1 MTVLLKKGGFVS
13 GMAKAWFS
21 NVRKRKLL
29 LSCAENKLLSAVNLI
44 TKKFPN
50 ERIMVFSET
59 IDSINKLKDM
69 LELYGTKSKVI
80 DSKTSSS
87 KRQKILDQW
96 GKDFYPL
103 LSVHTLEIGF
113 DIPQVRIEIILATT
127 SNMNQVVQR
136 IGRVIRKHEGKDLA
150 LIYVIYIS
158 DTKDDDI
165 LQVIRK
171 AITTTTTTTEEI
183 AADSIEDKEGKRD
196 SPINNK
202 MKSVK
207 PAEKRRLEK
216 AYRIIESSLIEPMII
231 ELKDYGDA
239 TSGSSEESNNNQ
251 NILENNNRKL
261 FRVRS
266 SLKEKNKYYDVDIE
280 NKTCTCP
287 DFNFR
292 QNKCKHIVATELYL
306 F

>member
-1 MTVLLKKGGFVS
+1 
-13 GMAKAWFS
+13 
-21 NVRKRKLL
+21 
-29 LSCAENKLLSAVNLI
+29 
-44 TKKFPN
+44 
-50 ERIMVFSET
+50 
-59 IDSINKLKDM
+59 
-69 LELYGTKSKVI
+69 
-80 DSKTSSS
+80 
-87 KRQKILDQW
+87 
-96 GKDFYPL
+96 
-103 LSVHTLEIGF
+103 
-113 DIPQVRIEIILATT
+113 
-127 SNMNQVVQR
+127 MNQVVQR

-171 AITTTTTTTEEI
+171 AIITTTTTPEEI
-183 AADSIEDKEGKRD
+183 EVVNSIESKRD

-202 MKSVK
+202 IKSIK
-207 PAEKRRLEK
+207 PAEKRSLEK

-231 ELKDYGDA
+231 ELK
-239 TSGSSEESNNNQ
+239 EEKGTVEEGEEGNNENQ
-251 NILENNNRKL
+251 PENSKRL
-261 FRVRS
+261 FKVRN
-266 SLKEKNKYYDVDIE
+266 SLKDKNKYYEVDIA

>member
-1 MTVLLKKGGFVS
+1 
-13 GMAKAWFS
+13 
-21 NVRKRKLL
+21 
-29 LSCAENKLLSAVNLI
+29 
-44 TKKFPN
+44 
-50 ERIMVFSET
+50 
-59 IDSINKLKDM
+59 M

-80 DSKTSSS
+80 DSKISSS
-87 KRQKILDQW
+87 KRQKFLDQW

-136 IGRVIRKHEGKDLA
+136 IGRVIRKYEGKDLA

-171 AITTTTTTTEEI
+171 AITTTTSTTTTTEEI
-183 AADSIEDKEGKRD
+183 VDSIEDKEGERD

-239 TSGSSEESNNNQ
+239 IGAEESNNNQ
-251 NILENNNRKL
+251 NILENSNRRL

-266 SLKEKNKYYDVDIE
+266 SLKEKNKYYDVNIE
-280 NKTCTCP
+280 NKTCSCP

-292 QNKCKHIVATELYL
+292 KNKCKHIVATELYL

>member
-1 MTVLLKKGGFVS
+1 MGKRFLSTS
-13 GMAKAWFS
+13 FS
-21 NVRKRKLL
+21 
-29 LSCAENKLLSAVNLI
+29 
-44 TKKFPN
+44 T
-50 ERIMVFSET
+50 
-59 IDSINKLKDM
+59 
-69 LELYGTKSKVI
+69 Y
-80 DSKTSSS
+80 
-87 KRQKILDQW
+87 
-96 GKDFYPL
+96 
-103 LSVHTLEIGF
+103 LEIGF

-127 SNMNQVVQR
+127 SNMNQVIQR
-136 IGRVIRKHEGKDLA
+136 IGRVIRKYEGKDLA
-150 LIYVIYIS
+150 LIYVFYIS

-171 AITTTTTTTEEI
+171 AITTTTTTTTTEI
-183 AADSIEDKEGKRD
+183 VDSIEDKEGERD

-216 AYRIIESSLIEPMII
+216 AYKIIESSLIEPMII

-239 TSGSSEESNNNQ
+239 SGGEESNNQ
-251 NILENNNRKL
+251 NILENSNRRL

-266 SLKEKNKYYDVDIE
+266 SIKDKNKYYDVDIA

>member
-1 MTVLLKKGGFVS
+1 
-13 GMAKAWFS
+13 
-21 NVRKRKLL
+21 
-29 LSCAENKLLSAVNLI
+29 
-44 TKKFPN
+44 
-50 ERIMVFSET
+50 MVFSET
-59 IDSINKLKDM
+59 IDSINKLKGI

-80 DSKTSSS
+80 DSKTSAS

-171 AITTTTTTTEEI
+171 AIITTTTTPEEI
-183 AADSIEDKEGKRD
+183 EVVNSIESKRD

-202 MKSVK
+202 IKSIK

-231 ELKDYGDA
+231 ELKDYEYA
-239 TSGSSEESNNNQ
+239 TSSGGGSEESNNNQ
-251 NILENNNRKL
+251 NILEKNNKKL